1 MTLSGESS
9 LSDVFGHLL
18 LLLLLSHFSHVRL
31 CDPIDSSLPGSSA
44 PGILQARTLEW
55 VTISFSYVRSLD
67 QFHLILSVYPF
78 FRIIFGVLT
87 ELRTLTAS
95 PHNIVVSKI
104 AIVSDIYVFC
114 DSVQAIS
121 H

>member
-1 MTLSGESS
+1 MISKMF
-9 LSDVFGHLL
+9 VLL